1 MLDSGLCLSHGFV
14 LTDCMKCCFR
24 QEFLSL
30 LIPHLQNRTKT
41 SLTMLVLS
49 LFQHF
54 PLNCLKALQFIGVTM
69 AESPSCPVSILPSS
83 AAAAAKSLV
92 VSDSVRPHRWQ
103 LTRLPRPWDFPG
115 KNTGVGCHF
124 LVQCMKV
131 KSESEVTQSCPTLN
145 DPRDCSLPGSS
156 IHGVFQARVLEW
168 GAIAFSHF
176 MSLR

>member
-1 MLDSGLCLSHGFV
+1 MGTPEVTDS
-14 LTDCMKCCFR
+14 
-24 QEFLSL
+24 SL
-30 LIPHLQNRTKT
+30 MGSSIPHLQNRTKT

-131 KSESEVTQSCPTLN
+131 KSESEVAQSCPTVS
-145 DPRDCSLPGSS
+145 DPMDCSPPGSS
-156 IHGVFQARVLEW
+156 VHGISRQEYWSGFPFPSPLLLQKWKFQL
-168 GAIAFSHF
+168 ST
-176 MSLR
+176 